1 MKITKRNGTV
11 HVYDDDKV
19 VKSILNANS
28 RVPDEEIS
36 PALAAALAEEVFIR
50 VTREHEII
58 STADV
63 RECVLSLLR
72 ERGLGGTAKSFEE
85 YKKYFE
91 KNKSRFWLIAP
102 VILCL
107 GCAAAA
113 ELLCRMQGRGD
124 SYSALGAAIF
134 ALIQLALV
142 IPKKKKK
149 A

>member
-72 ERGLGGTAKSFEE
+72 ERGLGGTATSFEE
-85 YKKYFE
+85 YKK
-91 KNKSRFWLIAP
+91 
-102 VILCL
+102 
-107 GCAAAA
+107 
-113 ELLCRMQGRGD
+113 
-124 SYSALGAAIF
+124 
-134 ALIQLALV
+134 
-142 IPKKKKK
+142 
-149 A
+149 